1 MLWAVRGG
9 GITGYLKVGYNI
21 VRRFQLESEPNDVVD
36 LFMWIGY
43 SKNLK
48 GAKKLMA
55 QQEGEVEIREFKLQQ
70 LEKGN

>member
-9 GITGYLKVGYNI
+9 GIAGYLKVGYNI

-48 GAKKLMA
+48 DAKKLMA
-55 QQEGEVEIREFKLQQ
+55 KQEGEVEIREFKLQQ

>member
-9 GITGYLKVGYNI
+9 GIAGYLKVGYNI
-21 VRRFQLESEPNDVVD
+21 VRRYKLESEPNDVVD
-36 LFMWIGY
+36 LFMWLGY
-43 SKNLK
+43 SKNLE

>member
-1 MLWAVRGG
+1 MIWAVRGG
-9 GITGYLKVGYNI
+9 GIAGYLKVGYNI
-21 VRRFQLESEPNDVVD
+21 VRRYKLESEPNDVVD

-48 GAKKLMA
+48 SAKKLMA

>member
-9 GITGYLKVGYNI
+9 GIAGYLKVGYNI
-21 VRRFQLESEPNDVVD
+21 VRRYKLESEPNDVVD
-36 LFMWIGY
+36 LFMWLGY

-48 GAKKLMA
+48 DAKKLMA
-55 QQEGEVEIREFKLQQ
+55 KQEGEVEIREFKLQQ

>member
-9 GITGYLKVGYNI
+9 GIAGYLKVGYNI
-21 VRRFQLESEPNDVVD
+21 VRRYKLESEPNDVVD

-48 GAKKLMA
+48 DAKKLMA
-55 QQEGEVEIREFKLQQ
+55 KQEGEVEIREFKLQQ

>member
-1 MLWAVRGG
+1 MIWAVRGG
-9 GITGYLKVGYNI
+9 GIAGYLKVGYNI

-48 GAKKLMA
+48 SAKKLMA